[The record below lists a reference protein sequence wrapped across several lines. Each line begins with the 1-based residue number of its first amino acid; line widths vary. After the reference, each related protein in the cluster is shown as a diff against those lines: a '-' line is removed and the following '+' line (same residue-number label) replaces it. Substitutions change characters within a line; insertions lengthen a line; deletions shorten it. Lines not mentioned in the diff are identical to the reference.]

1 MVALGLVGAHVE
13 SDKQGGALTS
23 IDRYDYAF
31 EPDGEAWAARILR
44 RLPLNG
50 DVLELGPGPGAMT
63 RVMLT
68 QGHRVVAIEQDV
80 QALQQLDSL
89 GAETI
94 ESDLDTANWADGLIG
109 RRFDAILACDVLEH
123 LRHPEAVLQTL
134 THHVQPAG
142 RLIVSVPN
150 IAYGGVIAALRN
162 GVFDYADKGQLDRTH
177 VRFFTKRSFETIL
190 LSCGWIPMAWEANRV
205 PIDESEFA
213 WHWNALPKSIRD
225 DLSSGAPDFDVY
237 QWMVEAVP
245 AVDLGWQTALI
256 SELAATR
263 NVADQL
269 RREHHALQAVY
280 QQEHESLL
288 EHQKAFSEAKVIIA
302 SLQQETQEYRTSLAQ
317 LSSKFEELNHS
328 KFGWLHQWFGQKNH

>member
-1 MVALGLVGAHVE
+1 ME
-13 SDKQGGALTS
+13 SDEQGGALTS

-31 EPDGEAWAARILR
+31 EPDGDAWAARILR
-44 RLPLNG
+44 RLPLKG

-68 QGHRVVAIEQDV
+68 RGHRVVAVEQDI
-80 QALQQLDSL
+80 QALRQLGSL
-89 GAETI
+89 GVETI
-94 ESDLDTANWADGLIG
+94 GCDLDTDNWAYGLID

-123 LRHPEAVLQTL
+123 LRNPEAVLQTL

-177 VRFFTKRSFETIL
+177 VRFFTKRSFETVL
-190 LSCGWIPMAWEANRV
+190 LSCGWIPMSWEANRV

-225 DLSSGAPDFDVY
+225 DLSSGAPEFDVY

-245 AVDLGWQTALI
+245 AVDLTWQNALI
-256 SELAATR
+256 SELTVAREATE
-263 NVADQL
+263 QL
-269 RREHHALQAVY
+269 RREHYDLQKVY
-280 QQEHESLL
+280 RQEHESLL
-288 EHQKAFSEAKVIIA
+288 EHQKAFSEAKQIIA
-302 SLQQETQEYRTSLAQ
+302 NLQHQVEQSRASLAQ
-317 LSSKFEELNHS
+317 LSLQNVQREEAQHPALR
-328 KFGWLHQWFGQKNH
+328 WLPQWVGRKKN